1 MSDFNG
7 MKYLLGTDEGGH
19 AEYFEDYKDFS
30 IFNAPEQVPGR
41 YNLVGQQRPWWLQEA
56 DYNYSEC
63 IKETDNVMELYEDGH
78 IDSIFVVMAQA
89 RENEAAI
96 KAHELYLLWQAGKMP
111 EIFNLE
117 SGELRQKGEL

>member
-1 MSDFNG
+1 MN
-7 MKYLLGTDEGGH
+7 YL
-19 AEYFEDYKDFS
+19 
-30 IFNAPEQVPGR
+30 APEQVPGR
-41 YNLVGQQRPWWLQEA
+41 YNMIGQQRPWWL
-56 DYNYSEC
+56 SEC